1 MKKLLSLLLI
11 ASIFGLFGF
20 SLPQENTEFVCS
32 KTLKAKNECHYNF
45 LVDGGKFRFVD
56 IGCKKKK
63 EDVVKKVLAGQIPLA
78 KDWKIECPMAKPDS
92 GN

>member
-1 MKKLLSLLLI
+1 MKKIITLALLFSVV
-11 ASIFGLFGF
+11 ALFGF
-20 SLPQENTEFVCS
+20 SVQQENTEFVCS

-63 EDVVKKVLAGQIPLA
+63 EDVIKKVTEGTLPLA
-78 KDWKIECPMAKPDS
+78 KDWKIECPLPKA
-92 GN
+92 N